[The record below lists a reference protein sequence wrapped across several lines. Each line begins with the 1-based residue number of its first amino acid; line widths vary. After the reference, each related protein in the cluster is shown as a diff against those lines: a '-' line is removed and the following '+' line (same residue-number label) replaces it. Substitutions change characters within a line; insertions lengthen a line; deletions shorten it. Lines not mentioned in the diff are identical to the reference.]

1 MSKNTMFYGL
11 LIAGGLFAY
20 YTWKKNSEKSK
31 NEALNTSTSGTFVD
45 DVSVLESK
53 PIITQLSSSYIDD
66 EIKKPISKIIEPIIE
81 NKNELYNSTPTLV

>member
-20 YTWKKNSEKSK
+20 YAWKNNKEKNK
-31 NEALNTSTSGTFVD
+31 ALNTSTSGTFVD
-45 DVSVLESK
+45 DVSVLESN
-53 PIITQLSSSYIDD
+53 PIITQSYIQD

-81 NKNELYNSTPTLV
+81 NKNELYNPTPTLV

>member
-20 YTWKKNSEKSK
+20 YTWKKNNEKNK
-31 NEALNTSTSGTFVD
+31 ALNTSTSGTFVD
-45 DVSVLESK
+45 DVSVLESN
-53 PIITQLSSSYIDD
+53 PIITQSYIQD

-81 NKNELYNSTPTLV
+81 NKNELYNPTPTLV

>member
-20 YTWKKNSEKSK
+20 YAWKKNSEKNK
-31 NEALNTSTSGTFVD
+31 ALNTSTSGTFVD

-53 PIITQLSSSYIDD
+53 PITNSLFQLDD
-66 EIKKPISKIIEPIIE
+66 EIKKSVSIISEPIMKNNEQYNPI
-81 NKNELYNSTPTLV
+81 NKLV

>member
-20 YTWKKNSEKSK
+20 YTWKKNSEKNK
-31 NEALNTSTSGTFVD
+31 AINTSTSGTFVD
-45 DVSVLESK
+45 DVSVLESN
-53 PIITQLSSSYIDD
+53 PIITQSYIQD

-81 NKNELYNSTPTLV
+81 NKNELYNPTPTLV

>member
-20 YTWKKNSEKSK
+20 YTWKKNSEKNK
-31 NEALNTSTSGTFVD
+31 ALNTSTSGTFVD
-45 DVSVLESK
+45 DVSVLESN
-53 PIITQLSSSYIDD
+53 PIITQSYIQD

-81 NKNELYNSTPTLV
+81 NKNELYNPTPTLV

>member
-20 YTWKKNSEKSK
+20 YAWKNNKEKNK
-31 NEALNTSTSGTFVD
+31 ALNTSTSGTFVD
-45 DVSVLESK
+45 DVSVLESN
-53 PIITQLSSSYIDD
+53 PIITQSYIQD

-81 NKNELYNSTPTLV
+81 NKNELFNPTPTLV